1 MQSITSF
8 HRNDWILHYA
18 LASFRMTCFF
28 LAASPSAPRDD
39 VETERKYVL
48 DQPYVY
54 ILFSRKNGT
63 LYVGV
68 TSDLIKRI
76 YEHKNK
82 IKVGY
87 AERFN
92 INKLGYYEIFQDIT
106 LAIKR
111 EKQLKSG
118 SKQKKLDLINSM
130 NPE

>member
-1 MQSITSF
+1 MYIYFS
-8 HRNDWILHYA
+8 
-18 LASFRMTCFF
+18 
-28 LAASPSAPRDD
+28 
-39 VETERKYVL
+39 VE
-48 DQPYVY
+48 
-54 ILFSRKNGT
+54 KNGA

-111 EKQLKSG
+111 EKQRKSG

>member
-1 MQSITSF
+1 
-8 HRNDWILHYA
+8 
-18 LASFRMTCFF
+18 
-28 LAASPSAPRDD
+28 

-48 DQPYVY
+48 DQSYVY
-54 ILFSRKNGT
+54 ILFSRKNGA

-82 IKVGY
+82 IKAGY